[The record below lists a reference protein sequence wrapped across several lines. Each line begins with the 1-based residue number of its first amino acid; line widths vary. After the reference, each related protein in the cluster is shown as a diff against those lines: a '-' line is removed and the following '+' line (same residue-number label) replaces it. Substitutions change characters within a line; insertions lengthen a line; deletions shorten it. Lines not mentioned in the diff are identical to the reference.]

1 LMAGVGLRVCCLL
14 PCIDLLHKAIE
25 TDD

>member
-1 LMAGVGLRVCCLL
+1 MAGVGLRVCCLL